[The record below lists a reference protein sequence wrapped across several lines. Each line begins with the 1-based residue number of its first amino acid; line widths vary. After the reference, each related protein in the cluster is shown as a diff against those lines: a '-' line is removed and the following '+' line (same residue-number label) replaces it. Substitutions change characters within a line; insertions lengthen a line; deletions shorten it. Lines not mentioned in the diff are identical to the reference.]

1 MRGLPFRGAK
11 RPQSLLVSMEML
23 HAQLVSEQLRYLR
36 VPALR
41 YAPHTAAWLS
51 AESNRTGKT
60 KILFS
65 FGWLQKQISSASG
78 PHGAPQQGH
87 VSTCYLQQ
95 RQLWGRDEAFPPN
108 GKIIACFWFPPMERH
123 P

>member
-1 MRGLPFRGAK
+1 
-11 RPQSLLVSMEML
+11 MEML

-78 PHGAPQQGH
+78 PHGARFNLLPAAASAMGTLRS
-87 VSTCYLQQ
+87 VS
-95 RQLWGRDEAFPPN
+95 P
-108 GKIIACFWFPPMERH
+108 
-123 P
+123 

>member
-1 MRGLPFRGAK
+1 
-11 RPQSLLVSMEML
+11 ML
-23 HAQLVSEQLRYLR
+23 HAQLISEQLLYLR
-36 VPALR
+36 VPARR

-87 VSTCYLQQ
+87 ASTFYLQQ
-95 RQLWGRDEAFPPN
+95 CQLWGCYGAFP
-108 GKIIACFWFPPMERH
+108 R
-123 P
+123 